1 MALRPRNALVLVVSL
16 LLLGMQVEGQRHALT
31 HLGGL
36 LHRAHEQGVQQS
48 VGDAPCIECELL
60 ASGSHLVASSIAA
73 LAHSGG
79 AAELIARL
87 ALLTAGYRQHD
98 RGHWRRKRTNG

>member
-1 MALRPRNALVLVVSL
+1 VALLPRNALVLVFSL

-79 AAELIARL
+79 AAELIAIAFDSFAVPAPDYYSSR
-87 ALLTAGYRQHD
+87 ASPVLL
-98 RGHWRRKRTNG
+98 